1 MARSKKGLKNPL
13 PSSGVQHTANTEDNP
28 PLMSATSTAL
38 RNTPSASA
46 QRRNSIVQVGNTASQ
61 SVITDPGD
69 ASIPTRD
76 NVRVEQALETGVRA
90 WRTMSPRNTKEFSR
104 ERAEA
109 TGSAILSSDGHQ
121 IGRAH

>member
-38 RNTPSASA
+38 RNTPSASV
-46 QRRNSIVQVGNTASQ
+46 QRCNSIVQVGNTASR

-76 NVRVEQALETGVRA
+76 NIRIEQALETGV
-90 WRTMSPRNTKEFSR
+90 
-104 ERAEA
+104 
-109 TGSAILSSDGHQ
+109 
-121 IGRAH
+121 